1 MDAKFK
7 KLTTGEWRVAV
18 SEKIDVDGGN
28 DTITVSMRDGTR
40 KQVKLTR
47 NFSKEGDLY
56 LYIPV
61 ADKRPVSTT
70 TRTTQRPYKQ
80 DRYSSKYVRGV
91 CDECVFNEDA
101 GDGRGCARHRDN
113 PHT

>member
-7 KLTTGEWRVAV
+7 KLSNGEWRVVV
-18 SEKIDVDGGN
+18 SEKVDVDGGH
-28 DTITVSMRDGTR
+28 DTVTVSMRDGTQ

-47 NFSKEGDLY
+47 NFSREGDLY

-61 ADKRPVSTT
+61 ADKRPVTTT
-70 TRTTQRPYKQ
+70 TRKPYQQ
-80 DRYSSKYVRGV
+80 DRYESKYARGV

-101 GDGRGCARHRDN
+101 GDGRGCAKHRGN

>member
-7 KLTTGEWRVAV
+7 KLTNGEWRVV
-18 SEKIDVDGGN
+18 IGEKIDVDGGN
-28 DTITVSMRDGTR
+28 DTVTVLMRDGTS

-61 ADKRPVSTT
+61 VDKRSVPTT
-70 TRTTQRPYKQ
+70 TRKPYKQ
-80 DRYSSKYVRGV
+80 DRYESKYVRGV

-101 GDGRGCARHRDN
+101 GDGRGCARHRGN